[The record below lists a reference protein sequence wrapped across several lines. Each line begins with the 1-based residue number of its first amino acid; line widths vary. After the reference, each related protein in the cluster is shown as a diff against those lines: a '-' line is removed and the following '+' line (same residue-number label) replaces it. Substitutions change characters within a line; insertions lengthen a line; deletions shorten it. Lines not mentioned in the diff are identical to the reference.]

1 MYSVLGKNVTS
12 DDDVTKIDEF
22 IISND
27 FTFGSDVIAIA
38 FVIVFFRYAVMV
50 VLLEITSLP
59 LVA

>member
-12 DDDVTKIDEF
+12 DDDVTNIDEF

-27 FTFGSDVIAIA
+27 FTFGSDVIA